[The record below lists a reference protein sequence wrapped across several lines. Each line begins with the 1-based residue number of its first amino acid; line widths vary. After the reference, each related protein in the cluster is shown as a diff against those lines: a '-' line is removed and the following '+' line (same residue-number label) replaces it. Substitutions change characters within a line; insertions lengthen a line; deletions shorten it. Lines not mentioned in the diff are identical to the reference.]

1 MNIFQQLFLQTIFV
15 GAALGSFVGV
25 LLVATVKGIYRLAKF
40 LINKT
45 KE

>member
-25 LLVATVKGIYRLAKF
+25 LLVAIGKGLYKLAKF
-40 LINKT
+40 LINKA